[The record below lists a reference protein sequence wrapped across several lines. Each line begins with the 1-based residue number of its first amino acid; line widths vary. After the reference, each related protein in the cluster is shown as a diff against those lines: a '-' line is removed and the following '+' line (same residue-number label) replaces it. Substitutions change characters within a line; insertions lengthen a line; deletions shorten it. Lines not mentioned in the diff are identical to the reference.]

1 MLVYG
6 RAPCGHQLA
15 RCLSPSASH
24 FPVTRAAFRAGG
36 QRFSFSAFSFSVFSF
51 CPRLRLTL
59 STVAAPT
66 SGSVFTFHLS
76 ALSFQPS
83 AFSFQPFSFSTFHF
97 LPSAS
102 PHAIYGRRG
111 DLRFS
116 FSVFTFHLSALS
128 FQPSAFSPPPFTFTS
143 QPSAFSFQLF
153 HFSFF
158 ALGYASRYLR
168 SPRRPPVQL
177 FSIRHLSSSINT
189 SRILSA

>member
-1 MLVYG
+1 MVEHPAGTSWRGVYLQAL
-6 RAPCGHQLA
+6 RTFRLPA
-15 RCLSPSASH
+15 RPSAPVVSVSA
-24 FPVTRAAFRAGG
+24 FPLSAF
-36 QRFSFSAFSFSVFSF
+36 QFSAFALGYASRFLRSPRRPPVQFSPF
-51 CPRLRLTL
+51 
-59 STVAAPT
+59 T
-66 SGSVFTFHLS
+66 S
-76 ALSFQPS
+76 QPS